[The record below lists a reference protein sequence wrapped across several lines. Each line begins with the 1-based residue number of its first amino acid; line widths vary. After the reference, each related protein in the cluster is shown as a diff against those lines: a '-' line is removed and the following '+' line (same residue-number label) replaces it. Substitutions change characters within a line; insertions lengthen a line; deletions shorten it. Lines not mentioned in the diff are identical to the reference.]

1 MEQANNNDFGQQ
13 RRRQLLAGV
22 PFFNEIARDDQDEF
36 VQLEKTTRLWV
47 AASGE
52 SVIRAGE
59 VDSTLYFLL
68 RGQLEVL
75 SDNAQES
82 PLYYVSPGEVFGT
95 LSMLLGTPRSATI
108 TVADNAREAV
118 LASLD
123 FNEFNDD
130 DGPYS
135 LATRLAFFHM
145 IVHHIRWTLEVKRMQ
160 APTHEL
166 VHSMRKL
173 PVFHGE
179 KNSPEELAALKVQA
193 QGLAELLCRWN
204 GEGQASTGT
213 LQLT

>member
-13 RRRQLLAGV
+13 RIRQLLSGV

-36 VQLEKTTRLWV
+36 ARLEQNTRLWV
-47 AASGE
+47 AGSGDT
-52 SVIRAGE
+52 VIRVGD

-75 SDNAQES
+75 SEIGEA
-82 PLYYVSPGEVFGT
+82 PIYYVSPGEVFGT

-108 TVADNAREAV
+108 KVSESAREAV
-118 LASLD
+118 LVSLD
-123 FNEFNDD
+123 FNEFNEDESL
-130 DGPYS
+130 YS

-160 APTHEL
+160 SPDHEL
-166 VHSMRKL
+166 VQSMRKL

-179 KNSPEELAALKVQA
+179 KGGREELAALKVQA

-204 GEGQASTGT
+204 EEGQEGTGA